1 MKTDDIPNIS
11 PWQLVAAEE
20 IRETMRCWGCKT
32 LSSLHKDGVVDYTTL
47 SKLNPER
54 LDPTLSLHATKRLFT
69 KLYLVAAETF
79 TGEKLKEVQNQLS
92 LALMRVSAADMTLT
106 DSDRKKIA
114 ERKRI
119 KTPPEI

>member
-20 IRETMRCWGCKT
+20 IRETMRCWGCQT
-32 LSSLHKDGVVDYTTL
+32 LSSLHKNGVVDFTTL
-47 SKLNPER
+47 SKLNP
-54 LDPTLSLHATKRLFT
+54 DHINPTISLPATKRLFT

-79 TGEKLKEVQNQLS
+79 TGEKLAEVQTQLS
-92 LALMRVSAADMTLT
+92 LALMRVSAAAMTLNE
-106 DSDRKKIA
+106 SDRKKIA

-119 KTPPEI
+119 NTPPSL